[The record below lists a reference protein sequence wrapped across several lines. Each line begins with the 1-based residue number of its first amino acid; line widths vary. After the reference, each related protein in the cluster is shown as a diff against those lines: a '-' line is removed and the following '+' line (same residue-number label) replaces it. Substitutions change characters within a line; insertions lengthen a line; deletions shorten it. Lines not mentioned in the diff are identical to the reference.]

1 MCLTAWCAWLSPLVA
16 ALAALAVLSP
26 VSDLYCWLQGGTSA
40 TPRLAEPPALPVAP
54 LSELEI
60 AEQTVKVISL
70 LQLCPRLGSAKV
82 RLHSHDI
89 VLCCIAC
96 GCCTPLYGIACG
108 CCSQCQM
115 LTCNVETSA
124 SAQCRQHISLPLHL
138 SSRPTMIL
146 CCPATCAT
154 ACTADQRPPLT
165 SGATVRTPA

>member
-16 ALAALAVLSP
+16 APAALAVLSP
-26 VSDLYCWLQGGTSA
+26 VSDLYCWQQGGTSA

-115 LTCNVETSA
+115 QLATELLHL
-124 SAQCRQHISLPLHL
+124 QCRDLSL
-138 SSRPTMIL
+138 STMPAAHFPSPPSQFPPYHDSVLPCNL
-146 CCPATCAT
+146 CYCLYC
-154 ACTADQRPPLT
+154 
-165 SGATVRTPA
+165 